1 MYESTVH
8 LRSTHPLE
16 VSLLHPKSKGVFRL
30 RGRLLSLAGAPPIH
44 FGRADGVERT
54 LLRVACQSETFLAPP
69 WQGGIDIRVLWH
81 IGCQSDFDEL
91 VLMSFR
97 PVYRGFCRMA
107 ETKVPFHPVKS
118 GFGRMGR
125 VSTQFRPP
133 KRLFRRMGNIV
144 SREQLQ
150 KIPTKSL

>member
-8 LRSTHPLE
+8 LRPTHPLE

-30 RGRLLSLAGAPPIH
+30 RVGLLSLAGAPPIH

-81 IGCQSDFDEL
+81 IGCQSEFDEL
-91 VLMSFR
+91 VSLASRM
-97 PVYRGFCRMA
+97 VYRGSCRRKCFS
-107 ETKVPFHPVKS
+107 TSLYPVKRP
-118 GFGRMGR
+118 FGR
-125 VSTQFRPP
+125 T
-133 KRLFRRMGNIV
+133 KRLIAEV
-144 SREQLQ
+144 QSQASRHIELGAA
-150 KIPTKSL
+150 IEL